1 MSFPHLPLQVSGGAD
16 LFIGSGVVVE
26 RPAVAAAA
34 EWFVYDYLELVA
46 ALQRYKVAMVGGTGL
61 VCCVTCAPSGGYP
74 SG

>member
-1 MSFPHLPLQVSGGAD
+1 MLDFMLSLMLLGAPP
-16 LFIGSGVVVE
+16 SPSAGVVVE

-61 VCCVTCAPSGGYP
+61 MCCVSCAPRGGYP